1 MVNNPCLLENLVLI
15 RKWPCGQA
23 KQFIVNSILFRVESH
38 VQFAKASKQVL
49 KLVNQNVTFPEYL
62 KLGKF
67 LRVTAWYS
75 TVK

>member
-38 VQFAKASKQVL
+38 VQFAKASKQVF